1 MSDTSPP
8 PLAPGEFFDSSAGHD
23 GEQFEGREFTFADVN
38 ETTGAKRSYK
48 DVVRR
53 IVKNDSGI
61 TLNAKMLCQLNPAG
75 TAITGYAITGIVTT
89 IAAAGGSMEGV
100 GNGVGDIY
108 PLDEYIP
115 SAGLADGD
123 WGYVVVQGSAICI
136 TAKVVTIGDT
146 AAGNRLIPA
155 TATDSTGQQAHTLGG
170 RVGCYPALVGITRI
184 AYDTAAIGRALS
196 AMTSNLDVLVK
207 IGGAGGS

>member
-53 IVKNDSGI
+53 LVKNDSGI
-61 TLNAKMLCQLNPAG
+61 TLNGKLLVQLDG
-75 TAITGYAITGIVTT
+75 TGTKIKGYAINGIVTT
-89 IAAAGGSMEGV
+89 IAAAGGSIEGAHL
-100 GNGVGDIY
+100 GDVY
-108 PLDEYIP
+108 PLDEYLP

-123 WGYVVVQGSAICI
+123 WGYIVVKGSAICI
-136 TAKVVTIGDT
+136 TANVSVIGVT
-146 AAGNRLIPA
+146 AVGNRVIAA
-155 TATDSTGQQAHTLGG
+155 TAEDSTGQQAHTDGG
-170 RVGCYPALVGITRI
+170 RVGVFPALVGITRI
-184 AYDTAAIGRALS
+184 AYDTAAIGRAVS
-196 AMTSNLDVLVK
+196 IAAVSSEVLVDM
-207 IGGAGGS
+207 GGAGGA

>member
-61 TLNAKMLCQLNPAG
+61 TLNAKMLCQLNTAG
-75 TAITGYAITGIVTT
+75 TAITGYAILGIVTT
-89 IAAAGGSMEGV
+89 ASATAGV
-100 GNGVGDIY
+100 PPNNTNDVY

-123 WGYVVVQGSAICI
+123 WGYIVVQGSAMCI
-136 TAKVVTIGDT
+136 TAGVAVIGVP
-146 AAGNRLIPA
+146 AVGNRLIAA
-155 TATDSTGQQAHTLGG
+155 TAEDSTGLQAHTLGG
-170 RVGCYPALVGITRI
+170 RVGCYPAIVGATRLM
-184 AYDTAAIGRALS
+184 YDVAAIGRALS
-196 AMTSNLDVLVK
+196 ASTSDNDVLVN
-207 IGGAGGS
+207 IGKGY